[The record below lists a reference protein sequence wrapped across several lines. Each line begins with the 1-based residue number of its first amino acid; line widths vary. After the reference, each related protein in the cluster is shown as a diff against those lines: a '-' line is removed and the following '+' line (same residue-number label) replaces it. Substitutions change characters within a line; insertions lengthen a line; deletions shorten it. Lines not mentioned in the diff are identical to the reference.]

1 MNELEFIERDSI
13 VLVLNAAGQ
22 FIGSI
27 YNGKF
32 PYFDPRGA
40 GYTLTMNQTREV
52 LRKMESI
59 QNKARLRAQKESE
72 Q

>member
-1 MNELEFIERDSI
+1 MNELEFIERDNI
-13 VLVLNAAGQ
+13 VLVLGAAGQ
-22 FIGSI
+22 FLGSI

-40 GYTLTMNQTREV
+40 GYTLTTNQMSEV

-59 QNKARLRAQKESE
+59 QNEARSPGLKEV
-72 Q
+72 